1 MSVDVLELSVPSRD
15 YRHVLVV
22 QDMYST
28 FMLLVPLRSRTAEE
42 ITHALIE
49 RVVAIFG
56 PPGELISDQGPAF
69 TSNLVTRIQ
78 GSTGCTVLTWP
89 VPPGTRI

>member
-1 MSVDVLELSVPSRD
+1 MFGG
-15 YRHVLVV
+15 RHVLVV
-22 QDMYST
+22 QDLYST
-28 FMLLVPLRSRTAEE
+28 FMLLVPLRSQTAEE

-69 TSNLVTRIQ
+69 TSNLVAR
-78 GSTGCTVLTWP
+78 VLEKLQTQQTLLFSHTARAN
-89 VPPGTRI
+89 GQNER